1 MIRLDPRW
9 RGGDYYDAEPGGGPH
24 EGLAV
29 ARMVAQVTFRS
40 DNVFT
45 DRFGRELADRVAV
58 GDTFGLWQEF
68 EVERYLEHH
77 GESWRGASTPTVI

>member
-1 MIRLDPRW
+1 
-9 RGGDYYDAEPGGGPH
+9 
-24 EGLAV
+24 
-29 ARMVAQVTFRS
+29 MVAQVTFRS

-45 DRFGRELADRVAV
+45 ERFGRELADRASV

-77 GESWRGASTPTVI
+77 R